1 MKRSF
6 WKDKRVLVTGS
17 EGFLGHH
24 LMPLLKK
31 TGGRIL
37 APAYP
42 AVDLREP
49 RAVQRL
55 FRETRP
61 DIVIHMAVHGGGI
74 GYMKAHPAS
83 IFYDNIMMNTLMVEA
98 SRRFHVQKFVG
109 IGTICSYPKFTPVPF
124 KEGDLWSG
132 YPEETNA
139 PYGLAKKMMLV
150 QTQIYR
156 RQHGLNGIHLLPTN
170 MYGPHD
176 HFNLDSSHVIPALI
190 IKFHEAAVSGSPE
203 VVVWGSGRVS
213 REFLYVGDG
222 ARAIVM
228 ATQRYE
234 DAGPVNIGSGCE
246 TTIRELA
253 YLIGRLTG
261 FRGRIVWDT
270 SKPDGQPRRRL
281 DTSRARKAF
290 GFQATT
296 GLKTGLKRTI
306 AWFKKYRPH
315 EKNHE
320 K

>member
-6 WKDKRVLVTGS
+6 WKNKRILVTGS

-24 LMPLLKK
+24 LIPLLKK
-31 TGGRIL
+31 TGGHIL

-42 AVDLREP
+42 AYDLREP

-55 FRETRP
+55 FKETRP

-74 GYMKAHPAS
+74 GYMKTHPAS

-98 SRRFHVQKFVG
+98 SCRFHVHKFVG

-124 KEGDLWSG
+124 KESDLWSG

-139 PYGLAKKMMLV
+139 PYGLAKKMMLI
-150 QTQIYR
+150 QTQTYR
-156 RQHGLNGIHLLPTN
+156 RQYGLNGIHLLPTN

-190 IKFHEAAVSGSPE
+190 IKFHEAAVRGSPE

-222 ARAIVM
+222 ARAIVT

-234 DAGPVNIGSGCE
+234 GPEPVNIGSGCE

-261 FRGRIVWDT
+261 FKGRIVWDT

-290 GFQATT
+290 GFQAKTDLET
-296 GLKTGLKRTI
+296 GLKKTI
-306 AWFKKYRPH
+306 HWFKKYGPH
-315 EKNHE
+315 EK
-320 K
+320 